1 MAVVLPI
8 VIVAGLCSP
17 GVSREYYIWERKAPG
32 CPLIAG
38 PAPPV
43 QKGMP
48 TRCRITPIVPGHMF
62 AGWITFSAQREGD
75 TTIVQ
80 AQAQALMRSNDPLYE
95 IAMTMGGHR
104 KEDKFWAAT
113 LTALGGRLG
122 LPDPQVEARSIGVD
136 AGRQWRHSRNVWHN
150 SMVRSV
156 LQTVA
161 APVTG
166 LGRLVRGMKSRI
178 DG

>member
-17 GVSREYYIWERKAPG
+17 GVSREDYIWERKAPG
-32 CPLIAG
+32 
-38 PAPPV
+38 
-43 QKGMP
+43 
-48 TRCRITPIVPGHMF
+48 
-62 AGWITFSAQREGD
+62 E
-75 TTIVQ
+75 
-80 AQAQALMRSNDPLYE
+80 
-95 IAMTMGGHR
+95 
-104 KEDKFWAAT
+104 FWGAT

-122 LPDPQVEARSIGVD
+122 LPDPQVEARSICVD
-136 AGRQWRHSRNVWHN
+136 ARRQWRHSRNVWHN

-166 LGRLVRGMKSRI
+166 LGRLVRGMKSRT
-178 DG
+178 GG